1 MKVLV
6 FALALLATS
15 AFAEHQNVDIDWST
29 VRPIEHYPK
38 FWDDKPAEI
47 RPPQSFFDK
56 VDAERR
62 TGRIVGGSIAK

>member
-1 MKVLV
+1 MKVFV

-15 AFAEHQNVDIDWST
+15 AFAEKQTVEIDWST

-38 FWDDKPAEI
+38 FWDDKPAEL

-56 VDAERR
+56 VDAERNS
-62 TGRIVGGSIAK
+62 GRIVGGNIAR